1 MAKKNQNPTPARNID
16 DPQPQRD
23 DLGQTGQERERN
35 RGDQRSGIDEDDSS
49 RIAGRGRRSLGG
61 AAVPPSTL

>member
-1 MAKKNQNPTPARNID
+1 MAKKNQQTPARTTN

-35 RGDQRSGIDEDDSS
+35 RGDQRSGMDEDDE
-49 RIAGRGRRSLGG
+49 
-61 AAVPPSTL
+61 VE